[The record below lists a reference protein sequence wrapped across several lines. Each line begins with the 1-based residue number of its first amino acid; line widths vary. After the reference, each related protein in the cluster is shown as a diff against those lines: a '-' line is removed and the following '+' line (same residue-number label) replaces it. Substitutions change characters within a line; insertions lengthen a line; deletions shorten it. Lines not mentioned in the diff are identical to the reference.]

1 MDLYNL
7 TLAGLI
13 IFIGSFFATVSG
25 FGFAL
30 VATPLLAMIMPVKWA
45 IIFILVLTV
54 VLRILTMWRVWGEFN
69 WKTVALT
76 SIGSF
81 VGMLPGSKV
90 LHFISITHLQIF
102 LGVVLLLAT
111 ALMSLQYTVPIKNK
125 TAGRLGAGILSG
137 FFGACTSVSGPPLV
151 LYFLNER
158 TDKTEMRANMIWIF
172 GVTGVL
178 MVGAS
183 YWAGN
188 IGTVGDWSYLY
199 SMIPATFIGVL
210 AGERMFRYLNQHLFR
225 RLSLMIVLVGA
236 VMMLFNRIFLFG
248 VCYFY

>member
-90 LHFISITHLQIF
+90 LHFISITHLQMF

-188 IGTVGDWSYLY
+188 IGTVGDWSCLY

-236 VMMLFNRIFLFG
+236 VMMLFNGIREL
-248 VCYFY
+248 

>member
-111 ALMSLQYTVPIKNK
+111 ALMSLQYTVSIKNK
-125 TAGRLGAGILSG
+125 
-137 FFGACTSVSGPPLV
+137 
-151 LYFLNER
+151 
-158 TDKTEMRANMIWIF
+158 
-172 GVTGVL
+172 
-178 MVGAS
+178 
-183 YWAGN
+183 
-188 IGTVGDWSYLY
+188 
-199 SMIPATFIGVL
+199 
-210 AGERMFRYLNQHLFR
+210 
-225 RLSLMIVLVGA
+225 
-236 VMMLFNRIFLFG
+236 
-248 VCYFY
+248 

>member
-7 TLAGLI
+7 LLAGLI

-30 VATPLLAMIMPVKWA
+30 VAAPLLAMIMPLKWA

-54 VLRILTMWRVWGEFN
+54 VLRILTMYRVWGEFN
-69 WKTVALT
+69 WRTVTWT
-76 SIGSF
+76 SLGSF
-81 VGMLPGSKV
+81 VGMLPGSMV
-90 LHFISITHLQIF
+90 LRFISLTHLQIF

-125 TAGRLGAGILSG
+125 TAGRLGAGVLSG

-151 LYFLNER
+151 LYFLNEH

-172 GVTGVL
+172 GITGIL

-188 IGTVGDWSYLY
+188 IAAVGDWSYLY
-199 SMIPATFIGVL
+199 SMIPATFLGVL

-225 RLSLMIVLVGA
+225 RLSLLIVLVGA
-236 VMMLFNRIFLFG
+236 VMMLVNGFRGL
-248 VCYFY
+248 

>member
-1 MDLYNL
+1 MDLSNL
-7 TLAGLI
+7 FMAGLI
-13 IFIGSFFATVSG
+13 IFLGSFFATVSG

-30 VATPLLAMIMPVKWA
+30 VATPLLGLIMPLKWA

-54 VLRILTMWRVWGEFN
+54 VLRILTMYQVWGEFN
-69 WKTVALT
+69 WRTVILT

-81 VGMLPGSKV
+81 IGMLPGSKV

-102 LGVVLLLAT
+102 LGIVLLAAT

-125 TAGRLGAGILSG
+125 TAGRLGAGFLSG

-151 LYFLNER
+151 LYFLNEH

-172 GVTGVL
+172 GVTGIL
-178 MVGAS
+178 FVGAS

-188 IGTVGDWSYLY
+188 IAAVGDWSYLY
-199 SMIPATFIGVL
+199 SMIPATFLGVL
-210 AGERMFRYLNQHLFR
+210 AG
-225 RLSLMIVLVGA
+225 
-236 VMMLFNRIFLFG
+236 
-248 VCYFY
+248 

>member
-1 MDLYNL
+1 MDLSNL
-7 TLAGLI
+7 LMAGLI
-13 IFIGSFFATVSG
+13 IFLGSFFATVSG

-54 VLRILTMWRVWGEFN
+54 LLRILTMYQVWGEFN
-69 WKTVALT
+69 WRTVILT

-90 LHFISITHLQIF
+90 LRFISITHLQIF
-102 LGVVLLLAT
+102 LGIVLLAAT

-125 TAGRLGAGILSG
+125 TAGRLGAGFLSG

-151 LYFLNER
+151 LYFLNEH

-172 GVTGVL
+172 GVTGIL
-178 MVGAS
+178 FVGAS

-188 IGTVGDWSYLY
+188 IAAVGDWSYLY
-199 SMIPATFIGVL
+199 SMIPATFLGVL
-210 AGERMFRYLNQHLFR
+210 AGERMFRYLNQQLFR
-225 RLSLMIVLVGA
+225 RLSLLIVLVGA
-236 VMMLFNRIFLFG
+236 VMMLFNG
-248 VCYFY
+248 VREL

>member
-111 ALMSLQYTVPIKNK
+111 VLMSLQYTVPIKNK

-137 FFGACTSVSGPPLV
+137 FFGAYTSVSGPPLV

-236 VMMLFNRIFLFG
+236 VMMLFNGIREL
-248 VCYFY
+248 

>member
-1 MDLYNL
+1 MDFYNL

-30 VATPLLAMIMPVKWA
+30 VATPLLAMIMPLKWA

-54 VLRILTMWRVWGEFN
+54 VLRFLTMYRVWGEFN
-69 WKTVALT
+69 WQTVALT

-90 LHFISITHLQIF
+90 LRFISITHLQIF
-102 LGVVLLLAT
+102 LGIVLLLAT

-125 TAGRLGAGILSG
+125 TAGRLGAGFLSG
-137 FFGACTSVSGPPLV
+137 FFGASTSVSGPPLV
-151 LYFLNER
+151 LYFLNEH

-172 GVTGVL
+172 GVTGIL

-188 IGTVGDWSYLY
+188 IGAVSDWSYLY
-199 SMIPATFIGVL
+199 SMIPATFLGVV
-210 AGERMFRYLNQHLFR
+210 AGERMFRYLNQQLFR
-225 RLSLMIVLVGA
+225 RLSLLIVLGGA
-236 VMMLFNRIFLFG
+236 VMMLFNG
-248 VCYFY
+248 VRGL

>member
-158 TDKTEMRANMIWIF
+158 TDKTEMRANLIWIF

-188 IGTVGDWSYLY
+188 IGTVGDLSYLY

-236 VMMLFNRIFLFG
+236 VMMLFNGIREL
-248 VCYFY
+248 

>member
-158 TDKTEMRANMIWIF
+158 TDKTEMRANRIWIF

-225 RLSLMIVLVGA
+225 RMSLMIVLVGA
-236 VMMLFNRIFLFG
+236 VMMLFNGIREL
-248 VCYFY
+248 

>member
-210 AGERMFRYLNQHLFR
+210 AGERMFRYLTLHRFR

-236 VMMLFNRIFLFG
+236 VMMLFNGIREL
-248 VCYFY
+248 

>member
-111 ALMSLQYTVPIKNK
+111 ALMSLQYTVLIKNK

-151 LYFLNER
+151 LYFPNER

-236 VMMLFNRIFLFG
+236 VMMLFNGIREL
-248 VCYFY
+248 

>member
-111 ALMSLQYTVPIKNK
+111 ALMSLQ
-125 TAGRLGAGILSG
+125 
-137 FFGACTSVSGPPLV
+137 FCF
-151 LYFLNER
+151 
-158 TDKTEMRANMIWIF
+158 
-172 GVTGVL
+172 
-178 MVGAS
+178 
-183 YWAGN
+183 
-188 IGTVGDWSYLY
+188 
-199 SMIPATFIGVL
+199 
-210 AGERMFRYLNQHLFR
+210 
-225 RLSLMIVLVGA
+225 
-236 VMMLFNRIFLFG
+236 
-248 VCYFY
+248 

>member
-111 ALMSLQYTVPIKNK
+111 ALMSLQYTVSIKNK

-236 VMMLFNRIFLFG
+236 VMMLFNGIREL
-248 VCYFY
+248 

>member
-1 MDLYNL
+1 MDFYNL

-30 VATPLLAMIMPVKWA
+30 VATPLLAMIMPLKWA

-54 VLRILTMWRVWGEFN
+54 VLR
-69 WKTVALT
+69 
-76 SIGSF
+76 F

-90 LHFISITHLQIF
+90 LRFISITHLQIF
-102 LGVVLLLAT
+102 LGIVLLLAT

-125 TAGRLGAGILSG
+125 TAGRLGAGFLSG

-151 LYFLNER
+151 LYFLNEH

-172 GVTGVL
+172 GVTGIL

-188 IGTVGDWSYLY
+188 IGAVSDWSYLY
-199 SMIPATFIGVL
+199 SMIPATFLGVV
-210 AGERMFRYLNQHLFR
+210 AGERMFRYLNQQLFR
-225 RLSLMIVLVGA
+225 RLSLLIVLGGA
-236 VMMLFNRIFLFG
+236 VMMLFNG
-248 VCYFY
+248 VRGL

>member
-188 IGTVGDWSYLY
+188 IGAVSDWIYLY
-199 SMIPATFIGVL
+199 SMIPATFLGVV
-210 AGERMFRYLNQHLFR
+210 AGERMFRYLNQQLFR
-225 RLSLMIVLVGA
+225 RLSLLIVLGGA
-236 VMMLFNRIFLFG
+236 VMMLFNG
-248 VCYFY
+248 VRGL